1 MRQDA
6 VEQVRRFNRLVT
18 QRVGALDDHYL
29 SRERPLGESRLL
41 WEIGERGADVRD
53 LRGRLGLDSGYL
65 SRMLRSLERAGLV
78 SVEREAA
85 DRRVRTA
92 RLTQAGLAEHRV
104 IDRASDELAEHML
117 DPLRERQ
124 RERLVAAMGDVE
136 RLLTATMV
144 EIAPADPEHP
154 HARHCLHEYAVEL
167 DRRFSDGFDPGDSTL
182 PDPAK
187 LRPPEGLL
195 LVATLHGEP
204 VGCGALRMYGG
215 EATDIKR
222 MWVAERARGLG
233 LGRRLLAELE
243 ARVETPV
250 VRLETNR
257 ALTEAIAMYRA
268 AGYAE
273 VPAFNAERYG
283 DHWFEKRLSA
293 RR

>member
-1 MRQDA
+1 MDPGA

-41 WEIGERGADVRD
+41 WEIGATGADVRD
-53 LRGRLGLDSGYL
+53 LRARLGLDSGYL
-65 SRMLRSLERAGLV
+65 SRMLRSLERAGLAA
-78 SVEREAA
+78 VEPDAT

-92 RLTQAGLAEHRV
+92 RLTQAGLAERRLLDH
-104 IDRASDELAEHML
+104 ASDELAERML

-124 RERLVAAMGDVE
+124 RDRLVAAMSDVE

-144 EIAPADPEHP
+144 EIAPTDPEHP
-154 HARHCLHEYAVEL
+154 HARHCLQQYADEL
-167 DRRFSDGFDPGDSTL
+167 DRRFSAGFEPGHSSL
-182 PDPAK
+182 PDPAR

-243 ARVETPV
+243 ARVATPV

-268 AGYAE
+268 AGYTE
-273 VPAFNAERYG
+273 VPAFNAEPYG